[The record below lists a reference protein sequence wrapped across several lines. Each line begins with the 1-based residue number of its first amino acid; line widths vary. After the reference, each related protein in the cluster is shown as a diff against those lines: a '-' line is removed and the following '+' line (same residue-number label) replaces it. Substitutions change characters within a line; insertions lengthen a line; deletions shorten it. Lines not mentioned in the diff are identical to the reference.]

1 MKEYLGPLAK
11 YINLILILIILHFC
25 ITVMVVNFRYIDR
38 LNNTID
44 TMWHEIEQVKE
55 TNISL
60 FQFIEEHKGD
70 FNKGK

>member
-1 MKEYLGPLAK
+1 MNNEFKTPLGK
-11 YINLILILIILHFC
+11 YTNFVLLLLILHFC

-60 FQFIEEHKGD
+60 YQFIEEHENEFD
-70 FNKGK
+70 